1 MRFACPRGIYG
12 DVADVQQAIVID
24 GGTVGSGA
32 GQTVGFGCDGLA
44 LATAKQRGGQHQA
57 QKKKSPATRGV
68 SLMQQG
74 GLSRASLYFVYI
86 T

>member
-1 MRFACPRGIYG
+1 MRFACPRSIYS
-12 DVADVQQAIVID
+12 DVADVQQAIVI
-24 GGTVGSGA
+24 GGAVGSGA
-32 GQTVGFGCDGLA
+32 RQAVGFRCDGLA
-44 LATAKQRGGQHQA
+44 LATAKQQGGQNKA
-57 QKKKSPATRGV
+57 QKQKTLPQKSR